1 MPGARDY
8 SGPVKRRQFLGGLS
22 RLGAFTAV
30 DAIVAGCSRP
40 PGSPSAAGPVPPSAP
55 TVRDFGARGDGLT
68 DDTAALNAAV
78 RAASP
83 GGAIVVPDGTYLVNP
98 VQSVVLR
105 SNLTLSLAA
114 GAVLKA
120 IPVSDAVSAVV
131 VVKDAAAV
139 TITGGTILG
148 ERASHPGTT
157 GEWGM
162 GIDIRGGTD
171 VTVDGVT
178 IRDCWGDGIYVGVGA
193 AGESRRVTIRGC
205 RCLGN
210 RRQGLSMTGCLS
222 ALVENSEFSGTGGTQ
237 PQSGI
242 DLEPNIPYAV
252 RDVVIRDCV
261 AARNAGWG
269 IVLSGAAVTGVT
281 IERNRCTENAS
292 FGGIALLQASDC
304 TVRSNTVEWNSK
316 VGIQL
321 DQASRNVVTGN
332 TIRHNSQIQPYLWPN
347 VQLYARSVDNT
358 IAENVFAD
366 APDTTASGP
375 RYDVLVY
382 RDCDNNRIVRNIL
395 RPRQLDPQRQ
405 PIGGV
410 QNDSPT
416 TLVADNT

>member
-1 MPGARDY
+1 M
-8 SGPVKRRQFLGGLS
+8 KRRRFLRQVS
-22 RLGAFTAV
+22 RVGALGV
-30 DAIVAGCSRP
+30 LDALVSGCSHSQAAPSP
-40 PGSPSAAGPVPPSAP
+40 PPPAVPANR

-68 DDTAALNAAV
+68 DDTSAFAAAV
-78 RAASP
+78 SAVAGQ
-83 GGAIVVPDGTYLVNP
+83 GGTVAVPDGTYLVHP
-98 VQSVVLR
+98 LKSIVLT
-105 SNLTLSLAA
+105 SNLTLSLSP

-120 IPVSDAVSAVV
+120 IPVPDAVSAVV
-131 VVKDAAAV
+131 VVKDAANV
-139 TITGGTILG
+139 TIAGGTILG
-148 ERASHPGTT
+148 ERPNHPGTT

-178 IRDCWGDGIYVGVGA
+178 VRDCWGDGIYIGVGA

-205 RCLGN
+205 RCLDN

-222 ALVENSEFSGTGGTQ
+222 AVVENSEFSGTSGTQ

-269 IVLSGAAVTGVT
+269 IVLSGAAVSGIT
-281 IERNRCTENAS
+281 IERNRCVENAS
-292 FGGIALLQASDC
+292 FGGIALLQASNC
-304 TVRSNTVEWNSK
+304 TVRSNIVEWNSK

-347 VQLYARSVDNT
+347 VQLHARSLENT
-358 IAENVFAD
+358 ISENVF
-366 APDTTASGP
+366 PDTNDTNDTAAAGP
-375 RYDVLVY
+375 RYDVVVY
-382 RDCDNNRIVRNIL
+382 ADCDNNRIVGNVL
-395 RPRQLDPQRQ
+395 RPRRLDAQRQ
-405 PIGGV
+405 PVGGV
-410 QNDSPT
+410 LNDSPT
-416 TLVADNT
+416 TVVANNT